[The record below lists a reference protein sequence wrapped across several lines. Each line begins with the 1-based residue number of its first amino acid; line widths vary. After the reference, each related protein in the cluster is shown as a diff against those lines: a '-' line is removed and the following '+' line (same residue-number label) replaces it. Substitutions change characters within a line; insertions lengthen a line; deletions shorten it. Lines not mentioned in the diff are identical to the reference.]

1 MYRRAK
7 SGKNAKNAGFFFLEA
22 TNFVV
27 YLKRGEEEEKK
38 KRRADEGVRKI
49 EPGG

>member
-1 MYRRAK
+1 MCVYRRAK

-27 YLKRGEEEEKK
+27 YLKEEKK
-38 KRRADEGVRKI
+38 KKKKREQTK
-49 EPGG
+49 E